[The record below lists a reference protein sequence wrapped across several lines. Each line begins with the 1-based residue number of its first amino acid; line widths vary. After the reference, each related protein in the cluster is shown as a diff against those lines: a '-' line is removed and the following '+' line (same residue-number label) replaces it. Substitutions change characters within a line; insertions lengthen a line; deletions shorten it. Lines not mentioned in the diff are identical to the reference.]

1 MDKQTIYKFI
11 AIAVAAGVLFLGDIL
26 LFGSSS
32 NSGQQPAGQYMI
44 GILEANY
51 TLESYKGIVQISNPS
66 NFSEIRQNISGMP
79 GVKKVYENPDAIL
92 ITTENE
98 NVSMEIYR
106 LADGK
111 YGKVFAKAVLAP
123 EGTGIL
129 NNTYDV
135 NVSLP
140 LEVYLKPT
148 IKTGSRMAVIA
159 EVAVLDG
166 SVSAMGAAQI
176 ASERKRIDVVGRILN
191 VSETLYSYEIGFED
205 RASLADYGNATM
217 EISNTVYLNAT
228 PLTKKPYVEWVGD
241 SYIIVNAN
249 MTNEAMIME
258 DYGNATFP
266 SSYLKSTVPLNV
278 SSAKGAEEVAI
289 VDVSTA
295 DSPYA
300 MPDDIIQVSI
310 GGWKNATAVRL
321 VLSAE
326 VSGSVVLDYLVIGSS
341 PVYS

>member
-51 TLESYKGIVQISNPS
+51 TLESYKGIVQIANPS
-66 NFSEIRQNISGMP
+66 NFSEIRQNLSEMP

-98 NVSMEIYR
+98 NTSMNIYR

-166 SVSAMGAAQI
+166 TVSAMGAAQI

-191 VSETLYSYEIGFED
+191 VSETLYSYEIKIG
-205 RASLADYGNATM
+205 RAH
-217 EISNTVYLNAT
+217 V
-228 PLTKKPYVEWVGD
+228 
-241 SYIIVNAN
+241 
-249 MTNEAMIME
+249 
-258 DYGNATFP
+258 
-266 SSYLKSTVPLNV
+266 
-278 SSAKGAEEVAI
+278 
-289 VDVSTA
+289 
-295 DSPYA
+295 
-300 MPDDIIQVSI
+300 
-310 GGWKNATAVRL
+310 
-321 VLSAE
+321 
-326 VSGSVVLDYLVIGSS
+326 
-341 PVYS
+341 